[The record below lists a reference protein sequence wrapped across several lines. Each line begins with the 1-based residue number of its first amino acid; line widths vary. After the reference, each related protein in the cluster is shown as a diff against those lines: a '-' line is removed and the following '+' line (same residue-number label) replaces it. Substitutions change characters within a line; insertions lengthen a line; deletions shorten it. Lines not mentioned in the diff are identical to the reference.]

1 MGKKYSLYSIYL
13 NVISVIIGAICIVFS
28 VLEHKFLIASV
39 ILVLMTSIEL
49 IINIINYRKFISK
62 NWQTK

>member
-1 MGKKYSLYSIYL
+1 MEKNYSLYSIYL

-62 NWQTK
+62 N

>member
-1 MGKKYSLYSIYL
+1 MGKNYSLYSIYL

-62 NWQTK
+62 N

>member
-62 NWQTK
+62 N